1 MGGRKWEKWVE
12 KRKGGVP
19 VRCLSASG
27 WMKNGR
33 KLGTE
38 GRGRVGGGSMGEEG
52 KGRKSVGKKRREVS
66 SFKKKK

>member
-1 MGGRKWEKWVE
+1 MGEEGWR

-27 WMKNGR
+27 WMENGR
-33 KLGTE
+33 KSGRE

-52 KGRKSVGKKRREVS
+52 KEENLWAKKEE
-66 SFKKKK
+66 K